1 MNNVLTELNM
11 RLREICEELG
21 VNPNDYIIIKR
32 EVNKDILDEYD
43 DWSSVAAY
51 GEEGFTC

>member
-1 MNNVLTELNM
+1 MNNVLNELNM

-43 DWSSVAAY
+43 DWSSVAAC